1 MRRGAVIGAWIVA
14 ASVVALGVRADVA
27 SASTLGHVTLPI
39 GGLFDFLNPIK
50 DVAELIGKV
59 VGKLF
64 GALAQ
69 ALMPDFLKRA
79 TVHTLEGLVALPQ
92 LGDQRAWRNVGAL
105 RAGTTAIAWA
115 LLPLPFTLAAT
126 RYLIGTFTDGP
137 NPITAVTRLVGAA
150 FGLVLYPWAAGQ
162 ALVAVN
168 VLTHSLL
175 SLPAVG
181 NGLQRAVQVLFG
193 AAIIAGLATPFLAV
207 LALVAI
213 VLATLLFALKIAVL
227 MIAALLYVA
236 GPLVIALAPLQETSH
251 LYRAWLFA
259 FIALAMI
266 PVGWCL
272 IFAVAGAL
280 TLDATSGGVSAGLIG
295 KDVTAALAALLSFA
309 IAVLWPKVLIS
320 HALQVAAGMGI
331 RVRGGAGASMGRAP
345 VAGRAQAAVR
355 QLRDGALTVGR
366 GVGRAMGALGAPAG
380 GVAGWAGRLMARTPP
395 VAVAAAVAGGA
406 TSALGARVAGI
417 RSRAAAGEGGRM
429 TRAAAELAA
438 IPGELRAQRA
448 SADGVAEAPA
458 GAPRSAGAR
467 SHDQSAPPA
476 AGAPP
481 APDRRGS
488 SPRTAAGGSATGS
501 ARGSLSPEKRAVL
514 GRLPRDLPPRVREAV
529 LRAQPGQAAAAATKA
544 ASRAGAPLSA
554 QTQRAVFAAGGA
566 AAARTPGAEVRPS
579 RPAPP
584 RPSSRP
590 GSTPSTRPAPRLSA
604 PRPERPGPRPA
615 PAGRRSRKPRGR
627 RA

>member
-1 MRRGAVIGAWIVA
+1 MRRRAVIGAWIVA
-14 ASVVALGVRADVA
+14 ASALALGVLADAA

-64 GALAQ
+64 GALAK

-79 TVHTLEGLVALPQ
+79 TVHTLEGLVALPN
-92 LGDQRAWRNVGAL
+92 LSNRHAWRNVGEL
-105 RAGTTAIAWA
+105 RAGTTAIGWA

-126 RYLIGTFTDGP
+126 RYFIGSFTDGP
-137 NPITAVTRLVGAA
+137 HPITAVTRLVGAA
-150 FGLVLYPWAAGQ
+150 FGLVIYPWAAGQ
-162 ALVAVN
+162 ALTAVN

-193 AAIIAGLATPFLAV
+193 AAIIAGLATPFLAC

-213 VLATLLFALKIAVL
+213 VLATLLFGLKIAVL

-295 KDVTAALAALLSFA
+295 KDVTAALAAILSFA

-331 RVRGGAGASMGRAP
+331 RVRGGAGASAGRTP
-345 VAGRAQAAVR
+345 MPGRAQAAVR

-366 GVGRAMGALGAPAG
+366 GVGRAMGALGAPSG

-395 VAVAAAVAGGA
+395 VAAAAAVAGGA
-406 TSALGARVAGI
+406 TSALGAHVAGI

-429 TRAAAELAA
+429 TRAAAGSQRSPASCARSGRPGTASPPMQPPVPVPLAPVRA
-438 IPGELRAQRA
+438 TPAFLRPQARRRAARSIVVRA
-448 SADGVAEAPA
+448 SGQ
-458 GAPRSAGAR
+458 RR
-467 SHDQSAPPA
+467 A
-476 AGAPP
+476 A
-481 APDRRGS
+481 
-488 SPRTAAGGSATGS
+488 
-501 ARGSLSPEKRAVL
+501 
-514 GRLPRDLPPRVREAV
+514 VR
-529 LRAQPGQAAAAATKA
+529 
-544 ASRAGAPLSA
+544 
-554 QTQRAVFAAGGA
+554 
-566 AAARTPGAEVRPS
+566 
-579 RPAPP
+579 
-584 RPSSRP
+584 
-590 GSTPSTRPAPRLSA
+590 
-604 PRPERPGPRPA
+604 
-615 PAGRRSRKPRGR
+615 RGR
-627 RA
+627 RAPR